1 MLGCWFSLLLLLGSF
16 AYAYVAKRLSLL
28 LHYLSA
34 AFPAGVVHYCAVD
47 AILFTLSLITLMEIE
62 LWHSVVCPNWAL

>member
-1 MLGCWFSLLLLLGSF
+1 MLVFLVIVIVFFCICICCKKAFI
-16 AYAYVAKRLSLL
+16 L

-34 AFPAGVVHYCAVD
+34 AFPASVVHYCAVD

-62 LWHSVVCPNWAL
+62 LWHNVVCPNGAL